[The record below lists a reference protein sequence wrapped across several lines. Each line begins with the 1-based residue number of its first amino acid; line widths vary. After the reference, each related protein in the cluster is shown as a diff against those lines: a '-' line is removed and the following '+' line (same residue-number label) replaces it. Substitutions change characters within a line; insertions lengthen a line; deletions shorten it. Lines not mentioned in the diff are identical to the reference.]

1 MSKFISSVFKK
12 KDLVV
17 LKEDLVSEVYSKTF
31 TKGHEFR
38 VIDITPSGL
47 VIEDNDGY
55 RLMDVGFLRFEVSKA
70 RGDYMSND
78 SYAWEG
84 YRR

>member
-1 MSKFISSVFKK
+1 MSKYISSIFKK
-12 KDLVV
+12 KDIVV
-17 LKEDLVSEVYSKTF
+17 LKEDLISEVYDKTF

-38 VIDITPSGL
+38 VIDITTSGL
-47 VIEDNDGY
+47 VIEDDNGY
-55 RLMDVGFLRFEVSKA
+55 RLMDVGFLRFEVSKP
-70 RGDYMSND
+70 RGNYMSND